1 MDPKKKFAQI
11 KAAMAAVVNGAK
23 AAGRDITEAEL
34 ASLEQKAEEA
44 ARLQKSI
51 DMMDRGTAILDLFK
65 QGDDNDG
72 EGSSAKASFLNVKA
86 TARSVAQK
94 AIGTSS
100 DLVGVEFIRGIVPID
115 RPRTSLLQA
124 IPAIR
129 RSSPVYEYLR
139 QTVRTMNAA
148 PVAEGALK
156 PTSIVTME
164 PVEAKL
170 KVFAH
175 ISEPIPKY
183 ILEDNDE
190 VQRFIESEFVNGLD
204 LAIQAQLVSGS
215 GTGENPL
222 GWLNASGILTV
233 TGVDLITTAR
243 KAIERLTANGRTP
256 SFIAVA
262 PADWTTALTTR
273 NTSGNFDFG
282 PTTPVNEAEMK
293 LWGVDVIESPA
304 VTAGTVWTLAEG
316 ANSLSTDGKVDARWS
331 DSMSDDFARNLVR
344 LRVETR
350 VNSDVRTPSGIVK
363 GEIVPTP

>member
-1 MDPKKKFAQI
+1 MDPKKQLAQI

-51 DMMDRGTAILDLFK
+51 DMMDRGTAILNQFK
-65 QGDDNDG
+65 QGDDDG

-190 VQRFIESEFVNGLD
+190 VQRFIESEFVSGLD

-215 GTGENPL
+215 GMGENLL